1 MWNQSYIEARVAEVP
16 TMLLELLSH
25 QNFADMCYG
34 LDPKFRFVVSR
45 AIYKGMLR
53 HIAAQNRQEA
63 VVQPLPPQAFS
74 VTFEGENQVR
84 LAWQPIPDPLE
95 PTAMPKAYVLY
106 TAKGTGDFDNGRLVK
121 GEQQTLPIERGVIY
135 R

>member
-25 QNFADMCYG
+25 QNFADMYYG

-53 HIAAQNRQEA
+53 HVAAQNRQEA
-63 VVQPLPPQAFS
+63 VEMSRTLQLRFLQQQAAAARTEAEKLQAILEEGSSDAAVQAA
-74 VTFEGENQVR
+74 VN
-84 LAWQPIPDPLE
+84 
-95 PTAMPKAYVLY
+95 VL
-106 TAKGTGDFDNGRLVK
+106 KKQRPEL
-121 GEQQTLPIERGVIY
+121 LR
-135 R
+135 